1 MVLVSVP
8 NGPFESNVNSQD
20 GKTIPAPINMHQKFE
35 SNVNS
40 QDGKTRAFPVSGGFW
55 FESNVNSQ
63 DGKTSFLPRP
73 APVPFESNVNSQ
85 DGKTN
90 QDLADMVNRFESNVN
105 SQDGKT
111 VSDLFAEALV
121 FESNVNSQD
130 GKTLDL
136 ILAFHI
142 GFESNVNSQDGKTS
156 HRYVIVTIKQDRDK
170 HLAYHNH
177 NIFTLEEYYD
187 QLQKIKDADKKL
199 DTGVSST
206 GRVLNQTSFVNN
218 ISKNKEK
225 SNTLNQQK
233 AEVRKQYEGLDKWMK
248 ALNGDRTSQEVR
260 ESKCFPYSAYRI
272 FRFTIVV
279 SP

>member
-1 MVLVSVP
+1 MR
-8 NGPFESNVNSQD
+8 
-20 GKTIPAPINMHQKFE
+20 K
-35 SNVNS
+35 
-40 QDGKTRAFPVSGGFW
+40 
-55 FESNVNSQ
+55 
-63 DGKTSFLPRP
+63 
-73 APVPFESNVNSQ
+73 
-85 DGKTN
+85 
-90 QDLADMVNRFESNVN
+90 RFESNVN

-111 VSDLFAEALV
+111 VDNVDVAVAT

-130 GKTLDL
+130 GKTDAECAQ
-136 ILAFHI
+136 ICDW
-142 GFESNVNSQDGKTS
+142 FESNVNSQDGKTDWPALTCRPQFESNVNSQDGKTAGHTRLKAAKFESNVNSQDGKTSYFRQRHLLWFESNVNSQDGKTRGNPARRCDRFESNVNSQDGKAS

-206 GRVLNQTSFVNN
+206 GRVLNQTSFVTNN

-248 ALNGDRTSQEVR
+248 ALNGDRTSQDVR
-260 ESKCFPYSAYRI
+260 GLKCFPYSAYRI
-272 FRFTIVV
+272 LRFTIVV